1 MANITEVSQW
11 ENVIRQIENGEA
23 ATGGADGLA
32 NVQAKQLANRTKWLK
47 ENYLPLT
54 GGAVSGAI
62 RQKVDNACLVLC
74 GGSQE
79 QTGANM
85 VIYGNNDKVNP
96 GYFYVKTGYTDG
108 KHCELVAK
116 PNGNLTWNNTDL
128 AGSGIV
134 AKSLTGTGGYI
145 KYASGLVIQFG
156 NRSNVPSTETVIT
169 YPISMPAF
177 QSISIEQIDD
187 SLIGGKL
194 IACGKFNASGFTV
207 KSVQGGASS
216 IRWLAIGY

>member
-32 NVQAKQLANRTKWLK
+32 NMQAKQLANRTQWLK
-47 ENYLPLT
+47 GNLAPIVN
-54 GGAVSGAI
+54 AAFSGTL
-62 RQKVDNACLVLC
+62 KH
-74 GGSQE
+74 
-79 QTGANM
+79 
-85 VIYGNNDKVNP
+85 GNN
-96 GYFYVKTGYTDG
+96 
-108 KHCELVAK
+108 
-116 PNGNLTWNNTDL
+116 DL

-134 AKSLTGTGGYI
+134 AKSMIGTGGYI
-145 KYASGLVIQFG
+145 KYASGLIIQFG
-156 NRSNVPSTETVIT
+156 HYSNVPSTETVIT

-187 SLIGGKL
+187 GLVGSKSIVCGKL
-194 IACGKFNASGFTV
+194 NESGFTV
-207 KSVQGGASS
+207 KVVQGGISS